1 MKKLLVFVLLCL
13 KISFATAQADS
24 SAYHLPDA
32 RKGMPL
38 VVFNQHIIGSLNINP
53 NDIETVTV
61 TKDSAVIVPGFKN
74 LGRFGI
80 VWITLKKQVKV
91 DVRTF
96 KEIKTWFNI
105 TDNVRFA
112 VDGYFIDDENLQVVT
127 QSIAGIDVLKNN
139 QQNYKG
145 PNTINVRTVVPNN
158 AIPKAKPGE
167 IILR

>member
-24 SAYHLPDA
+24 STYHLPEA
-32 RKGMPL
+32 RNGMPL

-74 LGRFGI
+74 PGRFGI

-91 DVRTF
+91 DVHTF
-96 KEIKTWFNI
+96 KEIKNWFNI
-105 TDNVRFA
+105 TDSVRFA

-127 QSIAGIDVLKNN
+127 QSIAGIDILKNN

-145 PNTINVRTVVPNN
+145 PNTINVRTVGPS
-158 AIPKAKPGE
+158 ISKSKAKPGE